1 MVTSQRPSLRV
12 TWIRDDGAL
21 GEARYRVEVFGK
33 DARLFDVRISLMA
46 KAHAKPSPEEKIE
59 LWYKHNPLALAGAS
73 EKIPDH
79 HFSSH

>member
-1 MVTSQRPSLRV
+1 MATSQRPALRV
-12 TWIRDDGAL
+12 TWIRDDGAHD
-21 GEARYRVEVFGK
+21 EVRYRVQVFGK
-33 DARLFDVRISLMA
+33 DARVFDVRISLLA
-46 KAHAKPSPEEKIE
+46 KAQAKPSPEEKIE

>member
-1 MVTSQRPSLRV
+1 MVTSQRPALRV

-33 DARLFDVRISLMA
+33 DARLFDVRISLVA
-46 KAHAKPSPEEKIE
+46 KAQAKPSPEEKIA

-73 EKIPDH
+73 EKIHDH
-79 HFSSH
+79 HFS

>member
-33 DARLFDVRISLMA
+33 DARLFDVRISLVA
-46 KAHAKPSPEEKIE
+46 KAQAKPSPEEKIE

-79 HFSSH
+79 HFSSD